1 MINSFDGKYYFL
13 SNFYPHPIIEDEIV
27 YPTNEHYFQAMK
39 SLIPEERRKIAA
51 CRTPGDAK
59 RLGRRIALRSDWDQ
73 IKLGIM
79 ENALR
84 LKFKDPKLADML
96 KATGNKKLV
105 EGNRWNDTYW
115 GVCRGVGKNHLGRLL
130 MKVRS
135 DL

>member
-13 SNFYPHPIIEDEIV
+13 SNLYPHPIIEDEIV

-59 RLGRRIALRSDWDQ
+59 RLGRRIALRSDWEQ

>member
-59 RLGRRIALRSDWDQ
+59 RLGRRIALRSDWEQ

-84 LKFKDPKLADML
+84 LKFKDPKLSDML

>member
-59 RLGRRIALRSDWDQ
+59 RLGRRIALRSDWEQ